1 MEHEPAPSKRKVG
14 LSILAVL
21 VLITLSVVAG
31 PTVWSNDGAVSVSD
45 PLESSLQG
53 WTFGDTNADVLAVMR
68 HKDVIRALGSQRF
81 EITEALADEG
91 VYEGLVPG
99 RTGEAC
105 YRGAWFVEYTE
116 HTVERTSKL
125 ISVWKRSVVSKHMD
139 FIFFKLEGPEPAY
152 CGEGQS

>member
-45 PLESSLQG
+45 PLEASLQG
-53 WTFGDTNADVLAVMR
+53 WTFGDTDTVVLAVMR
-68 HKDVIRALGSQRF
+68 HKDVIRALGGQRF
-81 EITEALADEG
+81 EITEALAEEG

-99 RTGEAC
+99 RTSDGC
-105 YRGAWFVEYTE
+105 YRGAWFVQYTE
-116 HTVERTSKL
+116 RTVERTSKL
-125 ISVWKRSVVSKHMD
+125 ISVWKRDVVSKHMG
-139 FIFFKLEGPEPAY
+139 FIFFRLDGPELAY
-152 CGEGQS
+152 CG

>member
-1 MEHEPAPSKRKVG
+1 MDHEPAPSKRKVG

-21 VLITLSVVAG
+21 VLITISVVAG
-31 PTVWSNDGAVSVSD
+31 PTVWSNDGPVSVSD
-45 PLESSLQG
+45 PLEVSLQG
-53 WTFGDTNADVLAVMR
+53 WTFGDANDDVLAVMR

-81 EITEALADEG
+81 EITEALAEEG

-99 RTGEAC
+99 RTGEGC

-125 ISVWKRSVVSKHMD
+125 ISVWKRKVVSKHMD
-139 FIFFKLEGPEPAY
+139 LVFFKLEGPAPAY
-152 CGEGQS
+152 CSSL